1 MVSRPRTRADDAGSA
16 RTPRSG
22 ASARLAGVAA
32 GLVADGLM
40 GEPPVSWH
48 PVARFGAAMEWA
60 DRRWWRDSRATGVV
74 YAASGIGTGVASGAL
89 LGRVLSPFGSTAG
102 AVALAAGGRSLRKA
116 ATDVAAALDQDDLEG
131 AREGLRALVGRQT
144 GHLDAHEVARA
155 VVESVAENTTDA
167 VVATAWWGA
176 LGGAPGALGH
186 RAGNT
191 LDAMVGYRNERYQ
204 RFGWA
209 AARADDV
216 GAWPAARLTAVLVA
230 LVRPTRIP
238 AIWRAVRD
246 GAGRHPSPNAG
257 VSEAAVAGA
266 LGLRLG
272 GANRYGDEVE
282 VRPSLGHGRAP
293 DPRDIARVIRLQ
305 RDVTLALAAL
315 AASGA
320 WCLAR
325 AGRGGSGR

>member
-1 MVSRPRTRADDAGSA
+1 MSRGRASE
-16 RTPRSG
+16 
-22 ASARLAGVAA
+22 RLAGVAV
-32 GLVADGLM
+32 GLIADALM
-40 GEPPVSWH
+40 GEPPVRWH
-48 PVARFGAAMEWA
+48 PVARFGAAMAWA
-60 DRRWWRDSRATGVV
+60 DRRWWRDSRATGAV
-74 YAASGIGTGVASGAL
+74 YAASGIGAGVASGAVL
-89 LGRVLSPFGSTAG
+89 ARVLSPFGSTAG
-102 AVALAAGGRSLRKA
+102 AVALAVGGCSLREA
-116 ATDVAAALDQDDLEG
+116 AAEVAAALEHGDLEA
-131 AREGLRALVGRQT
+131 AREGLRSLVGRQT
-144 GHLDAHEVARA
+144 SHLDTREVARA
-155 VVESVAENTTDA
+155 AVESVAENTTDA

-186 RAGNT
+186 RAANT
-191 LDAMVGYRNERYQ
+191 LDAMVGYRTERYR

-246 GAGRHPSPNAG
+246 GAARHPSPNAG

-266 LGLRLG
+266 LGVRLG
-272 GANRYGDEVE
+272 GANRYGDGIE
-282 VRPSLGHGRAP
+282 VRPFLGHGRP
-293 DPRDIARVIRLQ
+293 PGPGDIARVIRLQ

-315 AASGA
+315 AAGGA

>member
-1 MVSRPRTRADDAGSA
+1 MSRGRTQAGGPG
-16 RTPRSG
+16 RVWTPRSG
-22 ASARLAGVAA
+22 ASARLAGVAT
-32 GLVADGLM
+32 GLVADALM
-40 GEPPVSWH
+40 GEPPARWH
-48 PVARFGAAMEWA
+48 PVARFGSAMEWA

-74 YAASGIGTGVASGAL
+74 YAASGIGTGIASGAM
-89 LGRVLSPFGSTAG
+89 LGRLLSPFGSTAG
-102 AVALAAGGRSLRKA
+102 AVALASGGRSLRQA
-116 ATDVAAALDQDDLEG
+116 AADVATALGHDDVEG
-131 AREGLRALVGRQT
+131 ARERLRALVGRQT
-144 GHLDAHEVARA
+144 GDLDAHDVARA
-155 VVESVAENTTDA
+155 AVESVAENTTDA

-191 LDAMVGYRNERYQ
+191 LDAMVGYRNERYR

-216 GAWPAARLTAVLVA
+216 GAWPAARLTVVLVG

-246 GAGRHPSPNAG
+246 SAGRHPSPNAG

-272 GANRYGDEVE
+272 GANRYGDGIE
-282 VRPSLGHGRAP
+282 VRPFLGHGRAP
-293 DPRDIARVIRLQ
+293 GPGDIVRVVRLQ

-315 AASGA
+315 AAAGA

-325 AGRGGSGR
+325 VGRGGPAR